1 VQTDTELLNALSSG
15 AIDAATVKL
24 VQAQEILKKDNTF
37 EIVLFMSI
45 PKGMISVSE
54 SAGNIDVLLMR
65 KSIAKKDP
73 QKVATLLN
81 GWDSTV
87 AYIDIHPEQTVEFFS
102 KQLNIEPNSVN
113 SQISLNRWGT
123 TELNKEISLD
133 LAEK

>member
-1 VQTDTELLNALSSG
+1 V
-15 AIDAATVKL
+15 I
-24 VQAQEILKKDNTF
+24 F
-37 EIVLFMSI
+37 PF
-45 PKGMISVSE
+45 
-54 SAGNIDVLLMR
+54 
-65 KSIAKKDP
+65 
-73 QKVATLLN
+73 KVATLLN

-87 AYIDIHPEQTVEFFS
+87 AYINIHPEQTVEFFS